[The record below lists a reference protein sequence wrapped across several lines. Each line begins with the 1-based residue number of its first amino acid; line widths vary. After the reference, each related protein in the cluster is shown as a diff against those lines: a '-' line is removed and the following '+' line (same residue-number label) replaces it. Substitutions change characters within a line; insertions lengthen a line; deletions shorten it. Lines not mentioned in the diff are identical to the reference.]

1 MAADTTVVAG
11 KQPTAKRLAA
21 TRRHAPYARP
31 INTQSRSHSL
41 ADYVIGFCARLSTPL
56 FSRSPVSR
64 PSTDAF
70 SVPWRTVDRETAQL
84 HEELYRAQCE
94 AAVFDEKQ
102 LQAKQTA
109 HESFSLDTQDR
120 SSIDAYKPDDGSPYE
135 SVFDTARRIAERRS
149 SALETPSL
157 STYKGKEVARDDLG
171 DADEPEDVDFEP
183 NETEDDDEEELLQK
197 DIEPID
203 EFEEVTTSKSAD
215 YSSASNIV
223 STASSPIDSSTEKP
237 LDHFTQQTTSETESQ
252 SVEVS
257 VEEDEEEESG
267 SEQPIGPDQIEE
279 PQSPSVSA
287 SSSDAESDNAPEA
300 EVEIEVSLS
309 EDGGSSL
316 ENDDQAD
323 AHSENDSDANSTSG
337 ESDQATEELASI
349 SSDQSETDEEED
361 EVDSNEQLAPVSQYE
376 LEPLAAVVAQPAVS
390 SVETV
395 PSTMQQTPQTTA
407 VAATPSSRG
416 WWPFT
421 SGSLL
426 GSLMSTQKKQLPRT
440 TNQPKSEE
448 SAEEETCVYA
458 GVKRSAPE
466 SSDIIS
472 PAHDIAGA
480 MQPQS
485 FGQQRVLPKS
495 TRPRYSR
502 PFVPASFIDVSR
514 MAAADSAKHVSV
526 PDRTESRRSTLLS
539 GRRHTAALP
548 VMSTPLTS
556 AAPSAETARLS
567 SVSSVSSPPSA
578 GPSATPLIT
587 AASLGLEARRSIAR
601 GRSGQ
606 SRRRTFLYYGSG
618 YGSRSDPYAFTPANY
633 SVSATGVRA
642 SQSSTRPLAQT
653 SYSNVVGST
662 ASTDTSENYKSNTT
676 AQKILDIIGEVP
688 PTRSQQGLDS
698 QDVINPY
705 ELSSPYSVRMRP
717 KTTQRRR
724 VLVPTN
730 SRISQVD
737 TKTKNLN
744 PTRARSILESIQ
756 SAAPPEIQ
764 ARLGAM
770 SKVAEPEKSQYFST
784 INSAALPAVKLT
796 AAPVFSVPQT
806 TESASAASVSIS
818 SVLQS
823 PPPPTKA
830 QFGTPTTAIE
840 TPTKLRDASALTTRA
855 VEPIEKEN
863 QLPYAFSI
871 PSPLHSGEDD
881 AAVKAAVA
889 KLKAAELPSFAFSLD
904 DDQQLKSL
912 RTSTQSTEPILKEQQ
927 QPEWTCDVCELK
939 SPATA
944 SRCIVCDA
952 VKPTTTTASGKSLLQ
967 APIVQDSEWVC
978 EVCELKS
985 PISAQKCIVCD
996 AAKPTASTITTG
1008 VSATVAP
1015 STGGTLSTLASA
1027 SVPAS
1032 NEWECEV
1039 CELKSPATAD
1049 KCIVCDAAKPTP
1061 ASTTTTGVSATVA
1074 PSTGGTLSALASASA
1089 PASNEWECEVCELK
1103 SPATADKCIL
1113 KSPATA
1119 DKCIVCDAAKPT
1131 PASTTTTG
1139 VSATVAPS
1147 TGGTLSALASASAP
1161 ASNEWECEVCELK
1174 SPATADK
1181 CIVCDAAKPNNSAA
1195 TLSSTTASSA
1205 MPAGQQ
1211 SSATTAAQYPSFAFN
1226 LDVAKLPHAATEKP
1240 QEHANATTE
1249 LPTEQWE
1256 CNICELKNP
1265 PVANKCTI
1273 CEAARPG
1280 SNVVFSPGFPPAV
1293 SLVQQSS
1300 VAGEL
1305 QDPLFSFDMDLSKN
1319 LGFTLRP
1326 RQGNV
1331 VETTVPATEQ
1341 WECKVCELKNPPAAE
1356 KCTVCDA
1363 TKPVAATSVKPA
1375 MPALPVNSILR
1386 GVSDLP
1392 AAELPSFEFDLDVY
1406 TRPYSATRFG

>member
-31 INTQSRSHSL
+31 INTQSHSHSI

-84 HEELYRAQCE
+84 REELYRAQRE

-102 LQAKQTA
+102 LQAEQSA
-109 HESFSLDTQDR
+109 HELSSSETRDR
-120 SSIDAYKPDDGSPYE
+120 SSTDVDKPEDGSPYE

-149 SALETPSL
+149 SALATPSL
-157 STYKGKEVARDDLG
+157 SSSKGKEAAHDDLG

-203 EFEEVTTSKSAD
+203 ESEEVTTSKSAG
-215 YSSASNIV
+215 YSSASNII
-223 STASSPIDSSTEKP
+223 STASSPIGSSTERP
-237 LDHFTQQTTSETESQ
+237 LDHLTQQTSSDTEGQ
-252 SVEVS
+252 SVDVS
-257 VEEDEEEESG
+257 VEEEEESG

-279 PQSPSVSA
+279 PQSSSVSA
-287 SSSDAESDNAPEA
+287 SSSDVESDSAPEA

-309 EDGGSSL
+309 EGGGSSP
-316 ENDDQAD
+316 ENGDQAD
-323 AHSENDSDANSTSG
+323 VYSEHDSDASSTSG

-349 SSDQSETDEEED
+349 SSDQSGTDEEEEEG
-361 EVDSNEQLAPVSQYE
+361 EVDSNEQPAPVSQYGS
-376 LEPLAAVVAQPAVS
+376 EPLDAVISRPVVS
-390 SVETV
+390 SVEPV
-395 PSTMQQTPQTTA
+395 PSIVQQTPQSTT
-407 VAATPSSRG
+407 VAPTPSSRG

-421 SGSLL
+421 NRSLL
-426 GSLMSTQKKQLPRT
+426 GSFMSTQKKQSPRAT
-440 TNQPKSEE
+440 CQAKPEESEE
-448 SAEEETCVYA
+448 EEEERCVYA
-458 GVKRSAPE
+458 GAKRSAPE
-466 SSDIIS
+466 SSDIIP
-472 PAHDIAGA
+472 PAHDAAGA
-480 MQPQS
+480 MQHPQS
-485 FGQQRVLPKS
+485 SGRQRVLPKS
-495 TRPRYSR
+495 TRPQYSR

-514 MAAADSAKHVSV
+514 ITAADSAKHVSV
-526 PDRTESRRSTLLS
+526 PDRTGSKRSTLLS
-539 GRRHTAALP
+539 SRRHTAALP

-618 YGSRSDPYAFTPANY
+618 YGSRSDPYSFTPANY
-633 SVSATGVRA
+633 GTSAAGVQA
-642 SQSSTRPLAQT
+642 SQSSTRSVVQT
-653 SYSNVVGST
+653 SYSNAVALT
-662 ASTDTSENYKSNTT
+662 ASTDASENYKSNTT

-724 VLVPTN
+724 VLVPT
-730 SRISQVD
+730 SARISQAD
-737 TKTKNLN
+737 TKTQDLN

-770 SKVAEPEKSQYFST
+770 SKVATSEKSQYSSA
-784 INSAALPAVKLT
+784 INSAASSAVKLT

-806 TESASAASVSIS
+806 TESTLAASVSIS

-823 PPPPTKA
+823 PPPPIKA

-840 TPTKLRDASALTTRA
+840 TPTKMREASALTTRT
-855 VEPIEKEN
+855 VKPIEKEN
-863 QLPYAFSI
+863 QPPYAFSI
-871 PSPLHSGEDD
+871 PSPLHSGADD

-889 KLKAAELPSFAFSLD
+889 KLKDVDLPSFAFSLD
-904 DDQQLKSL
+904 DDQQLTPS
-912 RTSTQSTEPILKEQQ
+912 RTSAQSAELISKEQQ

-939 SPATA
+939 SPAAA

-952 VKPTTTTASGKSLLQ
+952 VKPTTTTAAASLLQTAPASGKSLLQ

-996 AAKPTASTITTG
+996 AAKPTASATTTE
-1008 VSATVAP
+1008 VFAVAAP
-1015 STGGTLSTLASA
+1015 SAGGTLSALASA
-1027 SVPAS
+1027 SAPTS
-1032 NEWECEV
+1032 NEWVCEV

-1049 KCIVCDAAKPTP
+1049 KCIVCDAAKPT
-1061 ASTTTTGVSATVA
+1061 ASATTTEVFAAAA

-1089 PASNEWECEVCELK
+1089 PTSNEWV
-1103 SPATADKCIL
+1103 
-1113 KSPATA
+1113 
-1119 DKCIVCDAAKPT
+1119 
-1131 PASTTTTG
+1131 
-1139 VSATVAPS
+1139 
-1147 TGGTLSALASASAP
+1147 
-1161 ASNEWECEVCELK
+1161 CEVCELK

-1181 CIVCDAAKPNNSAA
+1181 CIVCDAAKPNTSAA

-1205 MPAGQQ
+1205 VPAGQQ
-1211 SSATTAAQYPSFAFN
+1211 SSDVTAPQDPSFAFS
-1226 LDVAKLPHAATEKP
+1226 LDVAKLPHAPMEEP
-1240 QEHANATTE
+1240 QEHAKATTE
-1249 LPTEQWE
+1249 PPAEQWE
-1256 CNICELKNP
+1256 CN
-1265 PVANKCTI
+1265 
-1273 CEAARPG
+1273 
-1280 SNVVFSPGFPPAV
+1280 
-1293 SLVQQSS
+1293 
-1300 VAGEL
+1300 
-1305 QDPLFSFDMDLSKN
+1305 
-1319 LGFTLRP
+1319 
-1326 RQGNV
+1326 
-1331 VETTVPATEQ
+1331 
-1341 WECKVCELKNPPAAE
+1341 VCELKNPPAAE

-1363 TKPVAATSVKPA
+1363 AKPA
-1375 MPALPVNSILR
+1375 AAASVGPVMTALPVNSTLQR
-1386 GVSDLP
+1386 VSNLS
-1392 AAELPSFEFDLDVY
+1392 ATQLPSFEFDLDVKAK
-1406 TRPYSATRFG
+1406 PFGVMFR